1 MKHDS
6 WFYCTLNFYYHMMG
20 ATVGTLNVYVETPDD
35 NDLGVSLDF
44 IVTRFSCRALVFNKL
59 WADLMYYRADGYP

>member
-1 MKHDS
+1 MKHDG

-44 IVTRFSCRALVFNKL
+44 IVTRFSCLVN
-59 WADLMYYRADGYP
+59 

>member
-1 MKHDS
+1 MKHGG

-35 NDLGVSLDF
+35 GDLGVSSECTCLGGVFVGFFELNCCD
-44 IVTRFSCRALVFNKL
+44 ILNRA
-59 WADLMYYRADGYP
+59 